1 MPSPDLIGLFI
12 SPLNRIGATYM
23 VTGSIAAMAYGEPRL
38 TTDIDVV
45 IVLSE
50 DTISGI
56 VAGFDATEF
65 YVPPREVMV
74 IEGRRQLHGHFNL
87 IHAATAL
94 KADLYPAGVD
104 PLHRWALKNRQ
115 AITVGTERVWV
126 APPEYVILRKLQY
139 LRDGASDKHRAD
151 IRAMLESLGE
161 RLDRGTLH
169 NEIEALGLA
178 REWASIGSGPKS
190 AEAPAVQ
197 ERDPLFRE
205 AAKICIQ
212 NQQGSTSLLQRKLKV
227 GYGRAARIIDQ
238 LHLAG
243 VLGPPDASK
252 PRDVLAGLEDLDRI
266 CGPK

>member
-1 MPSPDLIGLFI
+1 
-12 SPLNRIGATYM
+12 M

-65 YVPPREVMV
+65 YVPPRDVML

-87 IHAATAL
+87 I
-94 KADLYPAGVD
+94 
-104 PLHRWALKNRQ
+104 R
-115 AITVGTERVWV
+115 
-126 APPEYVILRKLQY
+126 
-139 LRDGASDKHRAD
+139 GASDEHRSD
-151 IRAMLESLGE
+151 IRAMLQSLRGN
-161 RLDRGTLH
+161 LDRATPLA
-169 NEIEALGLA
+169 EIEALGLA
-178 REWASIGSGPKS
+178 RGWASIGSEPKS
-190 AEAPAVQ
+190 AEAPGAQ
-197 ERDPLFRE
+197 DRDPLFRE
-205 AAKICIQ
+205 AAQVCIQ

-252 PRDVLAGLEDLDRI
+252 PRDVLAGVEDLDRI